1 VDRRRGEGYG
11 PAMLASVRKT
21 RRLSLQLF
29 AAALAAMAVVTVA
42 EVPMALALDWWV
54 VEDWITFGN
63 LAVGALSIVA
73 VVLLTRF
80 DPSHVEQGR
89 IRMAA
94 VFAFLATG
102 AFAMRFLSSIDVLWV
117 GFSARRA
124 MHIVGT
130 IGFDIVIALVAVV
143 LVALTPGHRGTHVHS
158 LLRTGL
164 GIVIAMAILA
174 IIASVAGY
182 YGALEANEVI
192 GVMARLLLGFGLGA
206 TAAATLLA
214 MRQVEDEQ
222 DVVDAF

>member
-1 VDRRRGEGYG
+1 
-11 PAMLASVRKT
+11 MLASVRKT

-29 AAALAAMAVVTVA
+29 AAALAAMALVTVA
-42 EVPMALALDWWV
+42 EVPMAIALDWWV
-54 VEDWITFGN
+54 VDVWIALGN
-63 LAVGALSIVA
+63 VAVGALAIVA

-89 IRMAA
+89 IHMAA
-94 VFAFLATG
+94 VFAVVATG
-102 AFAMRFLSSIDVLWV
+102 AFAARFLSAVDVVFV

-124 MHIVGT
+124 MQLVGT
-130 IGFDIVIALVAVV
+130 ISFDVVIALVAVV
-143 LVALTPGHRGTHVHS
+143 LVGLTPGHRGTHVHG

-164 GIVIAMAILA
+164 GIVIAIAILVV
-174 IIASVAGY
+174 IASLANQA
-182 YGALEANEVI
+182 GALEPNELVGI
-192 GVMARLLLGFGLGA
+192 MSRLLLAFGLAA